1 MAKGGG
7 AGTGGRGLS
16 DLSVR
21 NLFVFPTLL
30 LLVALN
36 VFPLVWSLGLSFTEY
51 DASDPQTPPR
61 FVGGENYG
69 AALAD
74 PDVFRAFHVTA
85 GYVAAAVAIQFV
97 LGFSLALLLNR
108 PFRGR
113 GLVVTLLLVPTMLSP
128 IVVGLFSKLLLEP
141 NYGLVNSALEALG
154 VASPPEWLTD
164 PAWIWPSL
172 VLVDTWQW
180 TPFVM
185 LLSLA
190 GLSAIPPH
198 LYEAAAIDRA
208 SGFFRFTRITLPLA
222 GPLLLLAVLF
232 RAVDAFKLFDLVM
245 VLVGKD
251 QALTQ
256 TLSISLYLEAFA
268 SWNTGTASAMA
279 YLVLVLVVALSNLTI
294 RYLDRV
300 SGGGG
305 SAA

>member
-1 MAKGGG
+1 VASG
-7 AGTGGRGLS
+7 ASASERRGLS
-16 DLSVR
+16 DRKIR
-21 NLFVFPTLL
+21 NLFVAPALVLL
-30 LLVALN
+30 IALN
-36 VFPLVWSLGLSFTEY
+36 VFPLFWSLGLSFTRY
-51 DASDPQTPPR
+51 DASNPARPPEY
-61 FVGGENYG
+61 VGGANYG
-69 AALAD
+69 EVLRD
-74 PDVFRAFHVTA
+74 PEVFRSFHVTA
-85 GYVAAAVAIQFV
+85 RYVAAAVAIQFA
-97 LGFSLALLLNR
+97 LGFGLALLLNR

-141 NYGLVNSALEALG
+141 NYGLVNSFLGAIG
-154 VASPPEWLTD
+154 VADP
-164 PAWIWPSL
+164 PAWLSDPSWIWASI

-208 SGFFRFTRITLPLA
+208 SAWFRFTRITLPLA

-256 TLSISLYLEAFA
+256 TVSIRLYLEAFA
-268 SWNTGTASAMA
+268 SWHTGSSCAMA
-279 YLVLVLVVALSNLTI
+279 YVVLVLVVALSNLAI
-294 RYLDRV
+294 RTLDRV
-300 SGGGG
+300 SGGG
-305 SAA
+305 STA